1 MGHDHRVRDEFAFQA
16 ERFNSAA
23 VFTAAETL
31 QALVDLLP
39 LERTATWLEAAC
51 GPGIVARALAQRVGS
66 VLGIDLTP
74 TMVEVATRE
83 AARAGV
89 TNARFMVGDVTALDL
104 PDAHVD
110 GAVTRFSLHHVP
122 LPGRVVRELRRVVR
136 QGGWV
141 CLADHVTSDDADEM
155 AWHQEIERLR
165 DPSHWACLT
174 PRMLRDVGHAAS
186 LTLRGERLIPVSMDF
201 DEWLTRGSGGPGAA
215 ALIAAALAARPAG
228 IDGYRVRATDGGSR
242 RLEMLYHV
250 TLWQRAT

>member
-1 MGHDHRVRDEFAFQA
+1 MGHDHRVRDEFAYQA
-16 ERFNSAA
+16 ERFNSAPI
-23 VFTAAETL
+23 FTAAETL
-31 QALVDLLP
+31 QALIDLLP

-51 GPGIVARALAQRVGS
+51 GPGIVSRALAPLVGS

-74 TMVEVATRE
+74 TMVDVANRE

-89 TNARFMVGDVTALDL
+89 TNAHFTVGDATALDL
-104 PDAHVD
+104 PDANVD

-122 LPGRVVRELRRVVR
+122 LPGRVVGELRRVVR

-141 CLADHVTSDDADEM
+141 CLADHITSDNAGEM

-174 PRMLRDVGHAAS
+174 PARLRDLGHAAG
-186 LTLRGERLIPVSMDF
+186 LTLRDERLIPVSLDF

-228 IDGYRVRATDGGSR
+228 IDGYRVRAAGDGGR
-242 RLEMLYHV
+242 RIETLYHV
-250 TLWQRAT
+250 TLWQRTT